1 MRLALDVTCIN
12 GADFFASPR
21 KSSRSKSP
29 KSRRRFTNV
38 GKSISS
44 KLPSR
49 AEGCGGLPPIAAH
62 PELLQPRRPFQS
74 EHELASFDLKRVD
87 AYLAALTWQR
97 KVGKTGQ
104 ITLGRRHQYYM
115 WDVPM
120 LAVESWSASTR
131 RTAIS
136 FSSIPSVP
144 KKKLDAA
151 QLKIWMSPT

>member
-1 MRLALDVTCIN
+1 VSQLQHILDQAVYELV
-12 GADFFASPR
+12 F
-21 KSSRSKSP
+21 
-29 KSRRRFTNV
+29 
-38 GKSISS
+38 

-49 AEGCGGLPPIAAH
+49 AEGCGDLPPIAAH